1 MIGSKAYKYTE
12 AIIFIAS
19 ILAKRY
25 WLFFCHLYAIVCY
38 DNDVFVLY
46 KSYATVPQV
55 SASSHKRPRKL
66 WWLIGLILFALFAV
80 LQMPAAWLLEKYA
93 PESPYVQ
100 HVSGNL
106 WQGSAIWQIPL
117 SSTPLT
123 GAAEWSWQPWY
134 LLLGKLGAEVSI
146 NSEQTRLNGQVKV
159 GLSSWEVNDM
169 SGKIAPETLG
179 SVVDWQL
186 PNTPIQVNNVSLK
199 RQSDS
204 SAADKDLGKNPSG
217 FSQADGQ
224 LTWVGGEVGYPSGG
238 KVFYI
243 TIPAMRAELSAEQ
256 KNNKKLLHINL
267 VNNQDKRLGDLYIDG
282 DNMLDVSLTQRLL
295 ENMPEY
301 KGQAPQDTPVVS
313 VRQPLMN
320 GLGAR

>member
-1 MIGSKAYKYTE
+1 MPQ
-12 AIIFIAS
+12 AS
-19 ILAKRY
+19 TS
-25 WLFFCHLYAIVCY
+25 
-38 DNDVFVLY
+38 
-46 KSYATVPQV
+46 SY
-55 SASSHKRPRKL
+55 KRPRKL
-66 WWLIGLILFALFAV
+66 WWLFGFILFALFAV

-93 PESPYVQ
+93 PDTPYVQ

-106 WQGSAIWQIPL
+106 WQGLAIWQLPV
-117 SSTPLT
+117 SATPLT
-123 GAAEWSWQPWY
+123 GAAEWSWQPWH
-134 LLLGKLGAEVSI
+134 LLLGKLGAEVDIS
-146 NSEQTRLNGQVKV
+146 SEQTRLNGQIKV
-159 GLSSWEVNDM
+159 GSSSWQVQNM
-169 SGKIAPETLG
+169 SGKIAPETLA

-186 PNTPIQVNNVSLK
+186 PNAPIQVNNVSLK
-199 RQSDS
+199 RQSAANAAAS
-204 SAADKDLGKNPSG
+204 SSSENSGKNVAG
-217 FSQADGQ
+217 FSEASGQ

-243 TIPAMRAELSAEQ
+243 TMPALRAELSAEQ
-256 KNNKKLLHINL
+256 KNNKNLLHINL

-313 VRQPLMN
+313 VRQPLLD

>member
-1 MIGSKAYKYTE
+1 MP
-12 AIIFIAS
+12 
-19 ILAKRY
+19 
-25 WLFFCHLYAIVCY
+25 H
-38 DNDVFVLY
+38 
-46 KSYATVPQV
+46 V
-55 SASSHKRPRKL
+55 STSSHKRPRKL
-66 WWLIGLILFALFAV
+66 WWLLGFIFFALFAV

-93 PESPYVQ
+93 PDTPYVQ

-106 WQGSAIWQIPL
+106 WQGSAIWQLPV
-117 SSTPLT
+117 SATPLT
-123 GAAEWSWQPWY
+123 GAAEWSWQPWH
-134 LLLGKLGAEVSI
+134 LLLGKLGAKVDIS
-146 NSEQTRLNGQVKV
+146 SEQTRLNGQVKV
-159 GLSSWEVNDM
+159 SSSSWQVQNM
-169 SGKIAPETLG
+169 SGKIAPETLA

-186 PNTPIQVNNVSLK
+186 PNAPIQVNNVSLK
-199 RQSDS
+199 RQSAANAAAS
-204 SAADKDLGKNPSG
+204 SSSENSGKNVAG
-217 FSQADGQ
+217 FSEASGQ

-243 TIPAMRAELSAEQ
+243 TMPALRAELSAEQ
-256 KNNKKLLHINL
+256 KNNKNLLHINL

-313 VRQPLMN
+313 VRQPLLS

>member
-1 MIGSKAYKYTE
+1 M
-12 AIIFIAS
+12 
-19 ILAKRY
+19 
-25 WLFFCHLYAIVCY
+25 
-38 DNDVFVLY
+38 
-46 KSYATVPQV
+46 PQV
-55 SASSHKRPRKL
+55 STSSHKRPRKL
-66 WWLIGLILFALFAV
+66 WWLFGFVLFALFAV

-93 PESPYVQ
+93 PDTPYVQ

-106 WQGSAIWQIPL
+106 WQGSAIWQLPV

-123 GAAEWSWQPWY
+123 GAAEWSWQPWH
-134 LLLGKLGAEVSI
+134 LLLGKLGAEVDIS
-146 NSEQTRLNGQVKV
+146 SEQTRLNGQVKV
-159 GLSSWEVNDM
+159 GSSSWQVQNM
-169 SGKIAPETLG
+169 SGKIAPETLA

-186 PNTPIQVNNVSLK
+186 PNAPIQVNNVSLK
-199 RQSDS
+199 RQSAANAAASTS
-204 SAADKDLGKNPSG
+204 SENSGKNVAG
-217 FSQADGQ
+217 FSEASGQ

-243 TIPAMRAELSAEQ
+243 TMPALRAELSAEQ
-256 KNNKKLLHINL
+256 KNNKNLLHINL

-313 VRQPLMN
+313 VRQPLLD

>member
-1 MIGSKAYKYTE
+1 M
-12 AIIFIAS
+12 
-19 ILAKRY
+19 
-25 WLFFCHLYAIVCY
+25 
-38 DNDVFVLY
+38 
-46 KSYATVPQV
+46 PQV
-55 SASSHKRPRKL
+55 STSSHKRPRKL
-66 WWLIGLILFALFAV
+66 WWLFGFVLFALFAV

-93 PESPYVQ
+93 PDTPYVQ

-106 WQGSAIWQIPL
+106 WQGSAIWQLPV
-117 SSTPLT
+117 SATPLT
-123 GAAEWSWQPWY
+123 GAAEWSWQPWH
-134 LLLGKLGAEVSI
+134 LLLGKLGAEVDIS
-146 NSEQTRLNGQVKV
+146 SEQTRLNGQVKV
-159 GLSSWEVNDM
+159 GSSSWQVQNM
-169 SGKIAPETLG
+169 SGKIAPETLT

-186 PNTPIQVNNVSLK
+186 PNAPIQVNNVSLK
-199 RQSDS
+199 RQSAANAAASTS
-204 SAADKDLGKNPSG
+204 SENSGKNVAG
-217 FSQADGQ
+217 FSEANGQ

-243 TIPAMRAELSAEQ
+243 TMPALRAELSAEQ
-256 KNNKKLLHINL
+256 KNNKNLLHINL

-313 VRQPLMN
+313 VRQPLLD

>member
-1 MIGSKAYKYTE
+1 MSQVPT
-12 AIIFIAS
+12 S
-19 ILAKRY
+19 
-25 WLFFCHLYAIVCY
+25 
-38 DNDVFVLY
+38 
-46 KSYATVPQV
+46 SY
-55 SASSHKRPRKL
+55 KRPRKL
-66 WWLIGLILFALFAV
+66 WWLFGFVLFALFAV

-93 PESPYVQ
+93 PDTPYVQ

-106 WQGSAIWQIPL
+106 WQGSAIWQLPV
-117 SSTPLT
+117 SATPLT
-123 GAAEWSWQPWY
+123 GAAEWSWQPWH
-134 LLLGKLGAEVSI
+134 LLLGKLGAEVDIS
-146 NSEQTRLNGQVKV
+146 SEQTRLNGQVKV
-159 GLSSWEVNDM
+159 GSSSWQVQNM
-169 SGKIAPETLG
+169 SGKIAPETLA

-186 PNTPIQVNNVSLK
+186 PNAPIQVNNVSLK
-199 RQSDS
+199 RQSAANAAAS
-204 SAADKDLGKNPSG
+204 SSSENSGKNVAG
-217 FSQADGQ
+217 FSEASGQ

-243 TIPAMRAELSAEQ
+243 TMPALRAELSAEQ
-256 KNNKKLLHINL
+256 KNNKNLLHINL

-313 VRQPLMN
+313 VRQPLLD

>member
-1 MIGSKAYKYTE
+1 M
-12 AIIFIAS
+12 
-19 ILAKRY
+19 
-25 WLFFCHLYAIVCY
+25 
-38 DNDVFVLY
+38 
-46 KSYATVPQV
+46 PQV
-55 SASSHKRPRKL
+55 STSSHKRPRKL
-66 WWLIGLILFALFAV
+66 WWLFGFVLFALFAV

-93 PESPYVQ
+93 PDTPYVQ

-106 WQGSAIWQIPL
+106 WQGSAIWQLPV
-117 SSTPLT
+117 SATPLT
-123 GAAEWSWQPWY
+123 GAAEWSWQPWH
-134 LLLGKLGAEVSI
+134 LLLGKLGAEVDIS
-146 NSEQTRLNGQVKV
+146 SEQTRLNGQVKV
-159 GLSSWEVNDM
+159 GSSSWQVQNM
-169 SGKIAPETLG
+169 SGKIAPETLA

-186 PNTPIQVNNVSLK
+186 PNAPIQVNNVSLK
-199 RQSDS
+199 RQSAANAAASTS
-204 SAADKDLGKNPSG
+204 SENSGKNVAG
-217 FSQADGQ
+217 FSEASGQ

-243 TIPAMRAELSAEQ
+243 TMPALRAELSAEQ
-256 KNNKKLLHINL
+256 KNNKNLLHINL

-313 VRQPLMN
+313 VRQPLLD

>member
-1 MIGSKAYKYTE
+1 MPQ
-12 AIIFIAS
+12 AS
-19 ILAKRY
+19 TS
-25 WLFFCHLYAIVCY
+25 
-38 DNDVFVLY
+38 
-46 KSYATVPQV
+46 SY
-55 SASSHKRPRKL
+55 KRPRKL
-66 WWLIGLILFALFAV
+66 WWLFGFILFALFAV

-93 PESPYVQ
+93 PDTPYVQ

-106 WQGSAIWQIPL
+106 WQGSAIWQLPV
-117 SSTPLT
+117 SATPLT
-123 GAAEWSWQPWY
+123 GAAEWSWQPWH
-134 LLLGKLGAEVSI
+134 LLLGKLGAEVDIS
-146 NSEQTRLNGQVKV
+146 SEQTRLNGQVKV
-159 GLSSWEVNDM
+159 GSSSWQVQNM
-169 SGKIAPETLG
+169 SGKIAPETLA

-186 PNTPIQVNNVSLK
+186 PNAPIQVNNVSLK
-199 RQSDS
+199 RQSAANDAAS
-204 SAADKDLGKNPSG
+204 SSSENSGKNVVG
-217 FSQADGQ
+217 FSEASGQ

-243 TIPAMRAELSAEQ
+243 TMPALRAELSAEQ
-256 KNNKKLLHINL
+256 KNNKNLLHINL

-313 VRQPLMN
+313 VRQPLLD

>member
-1 MIGSKAYKYTE
+1 M
-12 AIIFIAS
+12 
-19 ILAKRY
+19 
-25 WLFFCHLYAIVCY
+25 
-38 DNDVFVLY
+38 
-46 KSYATVPQV
+46 PQV
-55 SASSHKRPRKL
+55 STSSHKRPRKL
-66 WWLIGLILFALFAV
+66 WWLFGFVLFALFAV

-93 PESPYVQ
+93 PDTLYVQ

-106 WQGSAIWQIPL
+106 WQGSAIWQLPV
-117 SSTPLT
+117 SATPLT
-123 GAAEWSWQPWY
+123 GAAEWSWQPWH
-134 LLLGKLGAEVSI
+134 LLLGKLGAEVDIS
-146 NSEQTRLNGQVKV
+146 SEQTRLNGQVKV
-159 GLSSWEVNDM
+159 GSSSWQVQNM
-169 SGKIAPETLG
+169 SGKIAPETLA

-186 PNTPIQVNNVSLK
+186 PNAPIQVNNVSLK
-199 RQSDS
+199 RQSAANAAASTS
-204 SAADKDLGKNPSG
+204 SENSGKNVVG
-217 FSQADGQ
+217 FSEASGQ

-243 TIPAMRAELSAEQ
+243 TMPALRAELSAEQ
-256 KNNKKLLHINL
+256 KNNKNLLHINL

-313 VRQPLMN
+313 VRQPLLD